1 MEGLIERCKNTL
13 LLSIFIFSTASP
25 YTSLAPI
32 IALAIVKEA
41 DLGMGIA
48 MAQDSSDSQERRKF
62 SRIAFDADT
71 TLVQNERDWKV
82 SLVDIS
88 LKGILIEAPQDF
100 DINPDK
106 PLLAKV
112 QLDDVSYITMAIRFA
127 HKEANHIGFVCTQ
140 IDIDSISHL
149 RRLTELNLGSTDLL
163 ERELSALGC
172 D

>member
-1 MEGLIERCKNTL
+1 
-13 LLSIFIFSTASP
+13 
-25 YTSLAPI
+25 
-32 IALAIVKEA
+32 
-41 DLGMGIA
+41 
-48 MAQDSSDSQERRKF
+48 MAKKSSGAQERRKF
-62 SRIAFDADT
+62 SRISFDADT
-71 TLVQNERDWKV
+71 TLTQNEQNWKV

-88 LKGILIEAPQDF
+88 LKGILINAPNEF

-106 PLLAKV
+106 PLLAKI
-112 QLDDVSYITMAIRFA
+112 QLDDVSNITMALRFA
-127 HKEANHIGFVCTQ
+127 HKEGSQMGFVCTQ